1 MEQSSQMS
9 KRRVMA
15 IDLGDRTSVLAFRRS
30 GKIVHETLNTGC
42 HAFRERFSAEPRSE
56 VFFEAG
62 SQSHWVAW
70 MLEDLGHVP
79 VVVHPRSLP
88 MNHKPTRKNDQVDA
102 DLLLECGELRP
113 SFMTVVQLRPRALQ
127 LDMVCLRTRE
137 MLVRT
142 RTELVSGVRSH
153 AKLFGQPIPT
163 SGTVAFP
170 KRVAETLSR
179 DLYQMLAPLV
189 RQIEQLS
196 AQIGKLDGKLKRMAD
211 RYPATA
217 LLRQV
222 WGIGEQTALAFVLTL
237 QGPERFK
244 DARAAGAAVGLVP
257 RQRQSGSSDPE
268 LSITKTGDTTLR
280 WLLVLAAQRMLRKN
294 APDTDL
300 KRFALRLA
308 ARGGKNSKKRAVVA
322 LARKLAVLL
331 MALWRTGEAY
341 EPLREAERQARW
353 QAVKGSREAA
363 GAARSRETAAVSV

>member
-1 MEQSSQMS
+1 MEQSNQSLN
-9 KRRVMA
+9 RRVLA
-15 IDLGDRTSVLAFRRS
+15 LDLGDRKSVLAFRRD
-30 GKIVHETLNTGC
+30 GKIVHETLRTERQV
-42 HAFRERFSAEPRSE
+42 FVERFSAEPRSE
-56 VFFEAG
+56 VVFEAG

-70 MLEDLGHVP
+70 MLEELGHVP

-88 MNHKPTRKNDQVDA
+88 TNRKPTRKNDEVDA
-102 DLLLECGELRP
+102 DHLLECGVLRP
-113 SFMTVVQLRPRALQ
+113 SFLTFVKLRPRAQQ
-127 LDMVCLRTRE
+127 LDMVCVRTRD
-137 MLVRT
+137 MLVRA
-142 RTELVSGVRSH
+142 RTELVAGVRSH

-163 SGTVAFP
+163 GGTVAFP
-170 KRVAETLSR
+170 KRVAETLSH
-179 DLYQMLAPLV
+179 DLYQVLEPLA

-196 AQIGKLDGKLKRMAD
+196 RQIAELDRKLKRIAD

-222 WGIGEQTALAFVLTL
+222 WGIGEQTALTFVLTL
-237 QGPERFK
+237 QGPERFE
-244 DARAAGAAVGLVP
+244 DSRDAGAAVGLVP

-280 WLLVLAAQRMLRKN
+280 WLLVLAAQRMMRKN
-294 APDTDL
+294 APDSDL

-308 ARGGKNSKKRAVVA
+308 ARGGKNAKKRAAVA

-353 QAVKGSREAA
+353 QAAKDGRESE
-363 GAARSRETAAVSV
+363 AARSRETAVVGA